1 MSSSKHKTFQKA
13 LGKVRDRIETC
24 TLRHDHFNEAMA
36 DLELGL
42 KGKKN
47 LIFLVGTTGVG
58 KGVLVKTLE
67 HELNLLVKDDRRHLR
82 AISCTAPSPR
92 SGPFSWSGFCIALL
106 EAAFDPFPEDKV
118 NREDSLTRLNREVGF
133 SIQNHS
139 GDRLFNAT
147 IRAIADRGVRVII
160 VNEAENL
167 VPDKKGHGFVKNLR
181 VVRDLGSH
189 VSGDPIAGQK
199 GDCKVV
205 LVSTPD
211 VLEEVAQVSSEIVRR
226 MNKVVL
232 SRYTLGG
239 GVRGTEFQGFR
250 MLVGQLL
257 ELFPEEIRPELSREN
272 ILDLH
277 LDSLGC
283 IGNLVNWFVDA
294 INLCINEADERLEW
308 RHFEKT
314 ALTDAALK
322 HLVDQCEKDEK
333 FIKEWTAK
341 KGCGLARRR
350 AWEAEAK
357 KEAEAIAAAARTA
370 VEESRKSGK
379 RQVGVQKPVR
389 HRMSG

>member
-1 MSSSKHKTFQKA
+1 MSSSKHEKFREA
-13 LGKVRDRIETC
+13 LERVRDKIETC
-24 TLRHDHFNEAMA
+24 TLDHDHFNEAKA
-36 DLELGL
+36 ELELAL
-42 KGKKN
+42 KGKRN

-67 HELNLLVKDDRRHLR
+67 DELNLLVKDDRRHLR

-118 NREDSLTRLNREVGF
+118 NHKDSLARLNREVGF

-139 GDRLFNAT
+139 GDRLFNAA
-147 IRAIADRGVRVII
+147 IRAIGDRGIRVII
-160 VNEAENL
+160 IDEAENL

-211 VLEEVAQVSSEIVRR
+211 ILEEVAQVSSEIVRR
-226 MNKVVL
+226 MDKVVL

-239 GVRGTEFQGFR
+239 GVRGGEFQGFQR
-250 MLVGQLL
+250 LVGSLL

-294 INLCINEADERLEW
+294 VNLCIKEADERLEW
-308 RHFEKT
+308 WHFEK
-314 ALTDAALK
+314 ASLTDAALR
-322 HLVDQCEKDEK
+322 HLVDQCEKDER
-333 FIKEWTAK
+333 FIEKWTARK
-341 KGCGLARRR
+341 RCGLARRR
-350 AWEAEAK
+350 AWKAEDK
-357 KEAEAIAAAARTA
+357 KKVDATAAAARTA
-370 VEESRKSGK
+370 VEEGRKSGK
-379 RQVGVQKPVR
+379 RQVGVQNPIR